1 MLLGVSRGKE
11 FSPNRQDS
19 DTAIINAV
27 ADNLRQMGH
36 EVVMCSENEYLHGD
50 FSGAELV
57 FNMARHQDTVAKLQ
71 KAEDCGTKV
80 VNSGYGIANC
90 IRRPLT
96 EKVIA
101 SGLPSPK
108 SAVIVLEGSEIDA
121 DSLRDASYPCW
132 IKRGDGCAQIKE
144 DVSFVTNTEEAVGV
158 LRSFKERGVAS
169 AVLNE
174 HLAGDLVKFYGV
186 EGTDFFYWYYPSPT
200 KNSKFGLEAI
210 NGESHGFAFSVERM
224 KQISDD
230 MAKLLNVPIYG
241 GDAVVSSEGDIK
253 IIDFN
258 DWPSFSACRDDA
270 AKAIAARI
278 HQML

>member
-1 MLLGVSRGKE
+1 MLDG
-11 FSPNRQDS
+11 Q
-19 DTAIINAV
+19 
-27 ADNLRQMGH
+27 
-36 EVVMCSENEYLHGD
+36 
-50 FSGAELV
+50 
-57 FNMARHQDTVAKLQ
+57 
-71 KAEDCGTKV
+71 
-80 VNSGYGIANC
+80 
-90 IRRPLT
+90 
-96 EKVIA
+96 
-101 SGLPSPK
+101 
-108 SAVIVLEGSEIDA
+108 EIDA
-121 DSLRDASYPCW
+121 GSLCDVSYPCW

-144 DVSFVTNTEEAVGV
+144 DVSFVTNAEEAVGV
-158 LRSFKERGVAS
+158 LRSFKARGVAS
-169 AVLNE
+169 AVINE

-210 NGESHGFAFSVERM
+210 NGESHGFAFCVERM

-230 MAKLLNVPIYG
+230 MAKLLDVPIYG
-241 GDAVVSSEGDIK
+241 GDAVVSSEGDIR